1 MERVRMRNPDAF
13 LPAIPYIELVMRET
27 IRNSF
32 RKKFQLFSRA
42 FAYRNYR
49 LYFYGQ
55 AFSVIGTWM
64 QRIAMSW
71 LVYRMTNSEL
81 LLGIVGFAS
90 NISDLL
96 IAPFVGVIADRYDR
110 RKIVIVTQSLAAVQ
124 ALVLAILVLTNSIQV
139 WQLIVLSFILGTIFA
154 VDRPARQAFIKDIVE
169 NKEDLGN
176 AIALNAILF
185 NSARLIGPTI
195 AGILVAVA
203 GEGICFLINSV
214 SYISVLIALVLIRIK
229 QSVTPKKKPSMMKD
243 FIEGARY
250 SFGFKPIR
258 TMLIIM
264 AVVSFTSLPY
274 LLLMPVFAR
283 DVLHGDSR
291 TLGFLMGSVGVGA
304 VIGGIIFALRKNV
317 RGIGTHIARAIIMSI
332 GLILF
337 SQSTNLYLSML
348 FLAIVGFG
356 QINTLAASNTAF
368 QSMSED
374 EKRGRVLAFYY
385 TAILGIAPFRDI
397 LSGYSAEKIS
407 APTTVLIGA
416 VISIF
421 AAFVFFKQIPELRK
435 IVRPIFISQGVKYD

>member
-1 MERVRMRNPDAF
+1 MK
-13 LPAIPYIELVMRET
+13 ET
-27 IRNSF
+27 VRNSF
-32 RKKFQLFSRA
+32 RKNYQLFSRA

-71 LVYRMTNSEL
+71 LVYRMTNSEI
-81 LLGIVGFAS
+81 LLGVVGFAT

-124 ALVLAILVLTNSIQV
+124 ALILAILVLTNSIQV

-154 VDRPARQAFIKDIVE
+154 VDRPARQSFINDIVE
-169 NKEDLGN
+169 KKEDLGN
-176 AIALNAILF
+176 AIALNSLLF
-185 NSARLIGPTI
+185 NAARLIGPTV

-214 SYISVLIALVLIRIK
+214 SYVSVLTALVLIRVKLTGI
-229 QSVTPKKKPSMMKD
+229 SVKRPSMMKE

-250 SFGFKPIR
+250 SFGFKPIKA
-258 TMLIIM
+258 MLIIM
-264 AVVSFTSLPY
+264 AVVSFASLPY

-283 DVLHGDSR
+283 EVLHGDSR
-291 TLGFLMGSVGVGA
+291 TMGFLMGSVGVGA
-304 VIGGIIFALRKNV
+304 VIGGIIFAMRKNV
-317 RGIGTHIARAIIMSI
+317 KGIGTHIAKAIIIMSV

-337 SQSTNLYLSML
+337 SQSTNLYLSMF
-348 FLAIVGFG
+348 FLAITGFG
-356 QINTLAASNTAF
+356 QINMFSASNTAI
-368 QSMSED
+368 QNLAED
-374 EKRGRVLAFYY
+374 DKRGRVLAFYY

-407 APTTVLIGA
+407 APTTILIGA

-421 AAFVFFKQIPELRK
+421 AAFAFLKQIPELRK

>member
-1 MERVRMRNPDAF
+1 
-13 LPAIPYIELVMRET
+13 MRET

-32 RKKFQLFSRA
+32 RDKFKLFSRA

-55 AFSVIGTWM
+55 GLSVIGTWM

-71 LVYRMTNSEL
+71 LVYRLTESEL
-81 LLGIVGFAS
+81 LLGIVGFAT

-96 IAPFVGVIADRYDR
+96 IAPLVGVIADRYDR
-110 RKIVIVTQSLAAVQ
+110 RKIVIVTQSLAAIQ

-139 WQLIVLSFILGTIFA
+139 WQLIALSFILGTIFA
-154 VDRPARQAFIKDIVE
+154 VDRPARQSFINDIVE
-169 NKEDLGN
+169 KKEDIGN
-176 AIALNAILF
+176 AIALNSLLF

-203 GEGICFLINSV
+203 GEGICFLINSI
-214 SYISVLIALVLIRIK
+214 SYVFVLIALVMIRVK
-229 QSVTPKKKPSMMKD
+229 LSVAPVKRQSMMTE
-243 FIEGARY
+243 FIEGAKY
-250 SFGFKPIR
+250 SFGFAPIKS
-258 TMLIIM
+258 MLIIM
-264 AVVSFTSLPY
+264 AVVSFTALPY

-291 TLGFLMGSVGVGA
+291 TLGYLMGSVGVGA
-304 VIGGIIFALRKNV
+304 VIGGIFFAMRKNV
-317 RGIGTHIARAIIMSI
+317 RGIGTHIARAIIILSV

-337 SQSTNLYLSML
+337 SQSTNIYLSMF
-348 FLAIVGFG
+348 FLAITGFG
-356 QINTLAASNTAF
+356 QINMFSASNTAF
-368 QSMSED
+368 QSIAED
-374 EKRGRVLAFYY
+374 DKRGRVLAFYY

-397 LSGYSAEKIS
+397 LTGYAAEKIS

-416 VISIF
+416 VVTVF
-421 AAFVFFKQIPELRK
+421 VGLAFLKQIPELRK